1 MGPAYTL
8 SSNSIIYLHL
18 VKVWILWGHYLSGM
32 TLVIWEND
40 KGRACQMLPAL
51 SDVTLPDISRKWL
64 LPYRDSRTKLLP
76 YTNFYLKVFAQ
87 IEVLTTFLHTTSTCQ
102 MLPALSDVTLPDIK
116 RMVIAIN
123 INICNIKLHVFCL
136 NLFLK
141 GKVVA
146 CNSLYSV

>member
-1 MGPAYTL
+1 MSL
-8 SSNSIIYLHL
+8 FLIYQ
-18 VKVWILWGHYLSGM
+18 
-32 TLVIWEND
+32 EN
-40 KGRACQMLPAL
+40 GYCHQ
-51 SDVTLPDISRKWL
+51 
-64 LPYRDSRTKLLP
+64 YRDSRTKLLP
-76 YTNFYLKVFAQ
+76 YTNFYLEVFAQ

-136 NLFLK
+136 NLLLK

-146 CNSLYSV
+146 CNSLFSLKRSPVSRGLIEDVKTNNL